1 MQVGYADKKHVK
13 EIKLTLYINN
23 EIIDSISGSKTM
35 NLGNQYMF
43 KVNRSKF
50 PPNTTH
56 VIKIEAKGYLHT
68 EFIVDGL
75 MQDQTKR
82 EIKLKVLPKKVIPIN
97 SQNVKVLSKISEK
110 LVVSPLAQTTNTNKA
125 GSIGFIEAGKYLV
138 LKYNLNIPK
147 SGMEDIKILLD
158 DKIIQPEI
166 KYNANINDKPKEYV
180 VFIKIPEETESSLY
194 GWYSLRELTKSYFE
208 VENSNILERRRTPHV
223 LKLAFVYNE
232 IKYDNEIKFDTLDNY
247 LLNIN
252 NVINNRILNFFEINK
267 YEDLERWI

>member
-56 VIKIEAKGYLHT
+56 VIKIEVKGYLHT

-82 EIKLKVLPKKVIPIN
+82 EIKLKVL
-97 SQNVKVLSKISEK
+97 
-110 LVVSPLAQTTNTNKA
+110 LV
-125 GSIGFIEAGKYLV
+125 
-138 LKYNLNIPK
+138 
-147 SGMEDIKILLD
+147 
-158 DKIIQPEI
+158 
-166 KYNANINDKPKEYV
+166 
-180 VFIKIPEETESSLY
+180 
-194 GWYSLRELTKSYFE
+194 
-208 VENSNILERRRTPHV
+208 
-223 LKLAFVYNE
+223 
-232 IKYDNEIKFDTLDNY
+232 
-247 LLNIN
+247 
-252 NVINNRILNFFEINK
+252 
-267 YEDLERWI
+267 